1 MAAHALHFPTAAPHL
16 KLVVS
21 RPAAVW
27 PAAPPLVVQE
37 PAMSDTMKRCLLLAV
52 LLHVWLVLML
62 GNAPGGTA
70 APGQGVAGTLNIT
83 LQGPETPG
91 ATEAVAP
98 PLPAPP
104 EGTPGSATLPRWG
117 GVVREQAM
125 AAPATPG
132 AVQLGRWA
140 ATPQPVQAVE
150 VPPAPPGRVVE
161 ERALPEPTA
170 VLRAMPPALQPGAPS
185 APSAPS
191 DLAAQ
196 PALRALQALAPEP
209 AAQAVP
215 ALTVPALTVPMEAPA
230 VLPAPLPERRLA
242 APAAR
247 TAPEAGAALPFAPT
261 APAAP
266 AVLPD
271 AAALP
276 LPHTVTPRLQAPVR
290 RVAADVPALAAAAT
304 AAVPLPSV
312 QAPVALPDIAPLPLA
327 PQAPA
332 PASAGPEVP
341 AAPARAT
348 PSALQPSA
356 LQPSARTPQ
365 PAQVPSPAVTPGQAP
380 ASTRTPELPAAAFK
394 PGAPDAGS
402 RLGTDVATPPSA
414 AASALPRLN
423 LQLSRPRGGELSR
436 GGSAGVLP
444 VLPRPPDID
453 EKLGRDIARSARQDC
468 KDAYRGAGL
477 MAVVPLA
484 VQALKAD
491 SGCRW

>member
-1 MAAHALHFPTAAPHL
+1 MAAHALQFPTTAPHL

-91 ATEAVAP
+91 ATEASAP

-104 EGTPGSATLPRWG
+104 EGAPGSATLPRWG
-117 GVVREQAM
+117 GVVRDQAV

-132 AVQLGRWA
+132 AAQLGRWA
-140 ATPQPVQAVE
+140 ATPQPAPTPE

-170 VLRAMPPALQPGAPS
+170 VLRAMPPALQPA
-185 APSAPS
+185 APS
-191 DLAAQ
+191 DPSALPAPPAA
-196 PALRALQALAPEP
+196 PALRALAPEP

-215 ALTVPALTVPMEAPA
+215 AVAVPMEAPA
-230 VLPAPLPERRLA
+230 AVPAPPPERRLA

-247 TAPEAGAALPFAPT
+247 TAPEPGAALPFAPT

-271 AAALP
+271 TAALP
-276 LPHTVTPRLQAPVR
+276 QPQTVTPRLQAPVN
-290 RVAADVPALAAAAT
+290 RVAVDVPALAPAAT
-304 AAVPLPSV
+304 AAVPLPAV
-312 QAPVALPDIAPLPLA
+312 PAPVALPDIAPLAPLA
-327 PQAPA
+327 PLAPSA
-332 PASAGPEVP
+332 PSPASAGPDVP
-341 AAPARAT
+341 AAPARPA

-356 LQPSARTPQ
+356 GTPQ
-365 PAQVPSPAVTPGQAP
+365 PAAVPSSAVTSGPAP
-380 ASTRTPELPAAAFK
+380 ASTRTPQLPAAALK

-402 RLGTDVATPPSA
+402 RLGSDVATPPAA
-414 AASALPRLN
+414 AASTPPRLN

-453 EKLGRDIARSARQDC
+453 EKLGRDIAKSAKQDC